1 MATKAKHYASEGAR
15 SLTPHLTV
23 KGAKQAI
30 EFYKRAFGA
39 VVKGVSE
46 DPSGLV
52 LHSQLMIGDSL
63 LFLNDEFPAMGAKG
77 PLTLGGTPV
86 TIHLFVPDADKT
98 FDTAVAAGAK
108 VAMPMGDQ
116 FWGDRYGMVIDPFGH
131 SWSISTHLEDLT
143 PDEIMERMKKAKDL
157 KADQKRDVVNRQCCQ
172 GTKEA
177 HGDDRAPG
185 AGHGITRQDQRRETR
200 RMNRVD
206 LAVPA
211 ANEVIGAKV
220 AAPERAIVAAGVVVL
235 DLQVAIDQQT
245 VGDDQ
250 IVWFVAARTDARK
263 RPQPEPDVK
272 RQADDEDGHAPA

>member
-1 MATKAKHYASEGAR
+1 VQSLGHDTFRQRFPRDGLRDGAGVTSVSARTPLARHNAWLEERMATKAKHYASEGAR

-143 PDEIMERMKKAKDL
+143 PDEIMERMKKAM
-157 KADQKRDVVNRQCCQ
+157 ATMGQ
-172 GTKEA
+172 
-177 HGDDRAPG
+177 H
-185 AGHGITRQDQRRETR
+185 
-200 RMNRVD
+200 
-206 LAVPA
+206 
-211 ANEVIGAKV
+211 
-220 AAPERAIVAAGVVVL
+220 
-235 DLQVAIDQQT
+235 
-245 VGDDQ
+245 
-250 IVWFVAARTDARK
+250 
-263 RPQPEPDVK
+263 
-272 RQADDEDGHAPA
+272 